1 MGTAKRASLAI
12 SHAIAELLDIT
23 GMLYW
28 ASAMAIIVAHF
39 SDVQEMKIASSGMV
53 ALLMIASIASNID
66 CG

>member
-1 MGTAKRASLAI
+1 MGTAKLASLAI

-53 ALLMIASIASNID
+53 ALLLIASIASNIG